1 MKELQDLMDRME
13 PTAAL
18 AALAPTLKNLLSN
31 LDEEERVRFVTNM
44 IDAPDG
50 DKVSSMVH
58 L

>member
-13 PTAAL
+13 PAAAL